1 MNYQTR
7 LLRKLY
13 KQRIYRFIF
22 QVMCLT
28 GLSTLTLSRFS
39 SMETLGIIVLLV
51 FVFVPDAILD
61 LLILRTK
68 LNQFD
73 SILAFTEEMQ
83 NEIIAVR
90 EAYELLGERMASNL
104 EASSDSIKVE
114 ILKMISMAKS
124 DNVGACAAM
133 REANREFDFV
143 MLLKRKSLPIE
154 EVLLAF
160 HEEKKL

>member
-39 SMETLGIIVLLV
+39 SMETLGILVLLI

-104 EASSDSIKVE
+104 EASSDSIKIE
-114 ILKMISMAKS
+114 MLKMISMAKS

>member
-39 SMETLGIIVLLV
+39 SMETLGILVLLI

-90 EAYELLGERMASNL
+90 EAYELLGERMAYNL

-114 ILKMISMAKS
+114 MLKMISTAKR

>member
-39 SMETLGIIVLLV
+39 SMETLGILVLLI

>member
-7 LLRKLY
+7 LLRKIY
-13 KQRIYRFIF
+13 KQRIYRFVF
-22 QVMCLT
+22 QVMCLM
-28 GLSTLTLSRFS
+28 GLSSLTLTRFS
-39 SMETLGIIVLLV
+39 GMETLGIIVLLI

-61 LLILRTK
+61 ILILKTK

-73 SILAFTEEMQ
+73 SILAFSDEMQ
-83 NEIIAVR
+83 NEIKAVR

-114 ILKMISMAKS
+114 MLKMISMAKS
-124 DNVGACAAM
+124 DNVGACAAV

-143 MLLKRKSLPIE
+143 MMLKRKSLPID

-160 HEEKKL
+160 HKDKKL